1 MNKKELL
8 REKAVDVFAQE
19 GYHDTKVK
27 MIAERAG
34 VAVGT
39 VYNYFSNKREILN
52 YIFAV
57 ELDNKLE
64 FLSKV
69 KQKEI
74 SLKDK
79 LIMFLN
85 HQFEHL
91 EENPNLATVLVQ
103 EIRMPRKH
111 SLEAVENFLKQLPEI
126 FVEMIDE
133 AKERREIREVNSD
146 LIANA
151 IFQTIRS
158 IAMMVVQND
167 EYNFSEAKRELINF
181 FWLGIAK

>member
-1 MNKKELL
+1 MDKKELL
-8 REKAVDVFAQE
+8 REKAIDVFAQE

-27 MIAERAG
+27 MIAEESG

-39 VYNYFSNKREILN
+39 VYNYFSNKQEILN
-52 YIFAV
+52 YIFAI
-57 ELDNKLE
+57 ELDNKID
-64 FLSKV
+64 FLTKV
-69 KQKEI
+69 KKKDI

-91 EENPNLATVLVQ
+91 GENPNLAAVLVQ

-111 SLEAVENFLKQLPEI
+111 SLEAVESFFNKLPEI
-126 FVEMIDE
+126 FAEMID
-133 AKERREIREVNSD
+133 KSKKNREIRQVNSK

-151 IFQTIRS
+151 IFQSIRS
-158 IAMMVVQND
+158 VAMMVVED
-167 EYNFSEAKRELINF
+167 DGYNFSEAKQELINF
-181 FWLGIAK
+181 FWLGLVK

>member
-1 MNKKELL
+1 MDKKELL

-27 MIAERAG
+27 MIAEESG

-57 ELDNKLE
+57 ELDNKIN
-64 FLSKV
+64 FLTKV
-69 KQKEI
+69 KKKDI

-85 HQFEHL
+85 HQFKHL
-91 EENPNLATVLVQ
+91 EENPHLATVLIQ
-103 EIRMPRKH
+103 EIRMPHKH
-111 SLEAVENFLKQLPEI
+111 SLEAVEGFLNKLPEV
-126 FVEMIDE
+126 FAEMIDE
-133 AKERREIREVNSD
+133 AKEKGEIRKVNSK

-167 EYNFSEAKRELINF
+167 EYDFAEAKRELINF